1 MKGIVLA
8 GGKGTRLYPLTRA
21 FSKQLLPVYDK
32 PMVYYPIATLMA
44 AGIREILI
52 ISTPRDSEL
61 FKSLLGDG
69 IQYGV
74 KFSYTTQ
81 AKPKGLAHSSIVGA
95 EFIKD
100 ENCAL
105 ILGDNIFHGTGL
117 GGQLAKHKNIEGA
130 HIFGYHVSNPS
141 EYGVLE
147 FNEDGSVR
155 ALEEKPDSPKS
166 NFAIPGLYFFDKRV
180 TEIAERIRPSS
191 RGELEIISVLEQYL
205 ELHQLNVS
213 ILPRGTAWF
222 DTGTIENL
230 HEASNYVRILENRQ
244 GTKVACLEEI
254 AWRNGWISDQELL
267 SFQKEYSDSDFK
279 LYFED
284 ILANESSRF
293 LAT

>member
-1 MKGIVLA
+1 MLA

-81 AKPKGLAHSSIVGA
+81 AKPKGLAHSFIVGA

>member
-81 AKPKGLAHSSIVGA
+81 AEPKGLAHSFIVGA
-95 EFIKD
+95 EFIKN

-130 HIFGYHVSNPS
+130 HIFGYHVSNAN

-147 FNEDGSVR
+147 FNEDGSIR
-155 ALEEKPDSPKS
+155 ALEEKPDFPKS

-180 TEIAERIRPSS
+180 TEIAERISPSS

-284 ILANESSRF
+284 ILASESSRF

>member
-81 AKPKGLAHSSIVGA
+81 AKPKGLAHSFIVGA

>member
-1 MKGIVLA
+1 MLA

-81 AKPKGLAHSSIVGA
+81 AEPKGLAHSFIVGA
-95 EFIKD
+95 EFIKN

-130 HIFGYHVSNPS
+130 HIFGYHVSNAN

-147 FNEDGSVR
+147 FNEDGSIR
-155 ALEEKPDSPKS
+155 ALEEKPDFPKS

-180 TEIAERIRPSS
+180 TEIAERISPSS

-284 ILANESSRF
+284 ILASESSRF

>member
-52 ISTPRDSEL
+52 ISTPRDLQL
-61 FKSLLGDG
+61 FKTLLGDG
-69 IQYGV
+69 VQYGV
-74 KFSYTTQ
+74 KFSYASQ
-81 AKPKGLAHSSIVGA
+81 AEPKGLAHSFIVGA
-95 EFIKD
+95 EFTKG

-117 GGQLAKHKNIEGA
+117 GGQLAKYKHIDGA
-130 HIFGYHVSNPS
+130 HIFGYQVSNPN

-147 FNEDGSVR
+147 FNEDGSIR
-155 ALEEKPDSPKS
+155 ALEEKPESPKS
-166 NFAIPGLYFFDKRV
+166 NFAIPGLYFFDKKV
-180 TEIAERIRPSS
+180 TEIAETIQPSS
-191 RGELEIISVLEQYL
+191 RGELEIISVLERYL
-205 ELHQLNVS
+205 GLQKLNVS

-279 LYFED
+279 LYFEG
-284 ILANESSRF
+284 ILASESSRF
-293 LAT
+293 PAT